1 MESKRGEG
9 GVASVQE
16 NTTERMEEQQ
26 QELAEA
32 QATLAKL
39 CCNTIKCNLN

>member
-1 MESKRGEG
+1 MESEGREG

-16 NTTERMEEQQ
+16 NTKHRGEQQ
-26 QELAEA
+26 QELEEA